1 MSKRIN
7 HKEFAQ
13 EDQAFRTACEK
24 AGVEPTS
31 RQASKWRRKFGAA
44 WKAK

>member
-1 MSKRIN
+1 MSEKTDN
-7 HKEFAQ
+7 KEFSN
-13 EDQAFRTACEK
+13 EDQAFRAACEK

-44 WKAK
+44 WNNK